1 MDKFKYIHFM
11 VRNKIMMPIIT
22 TFNRTGQEI
31 KWLAMIRVFIT
42 CNDINIYIIKDNQE
56 IMQTDKSTTLMDE
69 N

>member
-1 MDKFKYIHFM
+1 
-11 VRNKIMMPIIT
+11 MMPIIT